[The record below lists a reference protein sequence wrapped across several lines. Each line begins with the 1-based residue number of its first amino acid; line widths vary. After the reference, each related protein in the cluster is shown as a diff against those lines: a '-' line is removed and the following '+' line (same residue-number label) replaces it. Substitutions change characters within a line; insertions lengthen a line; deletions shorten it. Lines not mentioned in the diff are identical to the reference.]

1 MQTNIPRYKELD
13 KIYHSD
19 SCDPLIK
26 AVEIGNIKLAAL
38 KRFNYPGKEIPDKVL
53 PGVNSLGFWDAK
65 VKQNWGL
72 DWHRNEGIEFTFL
85 ASGNLD
91 FSLGKKNYFLKSGDL
106 TITRPW
112 QPHKVGNPNV
122 EIGKLYWLIID
133 VGVRQPHQNWKW
145 PDWIMLAQEDL
156 KTLTKILRQNE
167 KAVWS
172 TNNKVNHCFKKIG
185 VCLEESQQKIPH
197 SRLNLLINELLLLVL
212 EMFNDEKEDIKLDD
226 SLTDNLRTVE
236 LFLQYLK
243 IDYDR
248 PWTLESM
255 AVHCGLG
262 ITSLTKYSKK
272 LTNLTPISYLNC
284 IRLEAAAQ
292 LLKNEE
298 NKNITDICYECGFS
312 SSQYFATAF
321 RKMYK
326 CSPKEYKLMVWDEQK
341 TNLESKSA

>member
-1 MQTNIPRYKELD
+1 MQTIFPKYKELD
-13 KIYHSD
+13 KIYHPD

-26 AVEIGNIKLAAL
+26 AVKNGNIKLAAL
-38 KRFNYPGKEIPDKVL
+38 KRFNYPGKELPDKVL

-65 VKQNWGL
+65 VKQTWGL

-85 ASGNLD
+85 TSGHLD
-91 FSLGKKNYFLKSGDL
+91 FSLDKKDHFLKSGDL

-122 EIGKLYWLIID
+122 EISKLYWLIID

-145 PDWIMLAQEDL
+145 PDWIMLSPEDL
-156 KTLTKILRQNE
+156 KNLTKILRQNE
-167 KAVWS
+167 KAVWLP
-172 TNNKVNHCFKKIG
+172 NNNINQCFKKIG
-185 VCLEESQQKIPH
+185 VCLEESQHKIPH

-212 EMFNDEKEDIKLDD
+212 EMFNDEKEDITLDD
-226 SLTDNLRTVE
+226 SLTDNLRTVD
-236 LFLQYLK
+236 LFFQYLK
-243 IDYDR
+243 SDYER

-262 ITSLTKYSKK
+262 ITSLTKYSKQ
-272 LTNLTPISYLNC
+272 LTNLPPINYLNS
-284 IRLEAAAQ
+284 IRLEAAAE
-292 LLKNEE
+292 LLKYDEE
-298 NKNITDICYECGFS
+298 KNITDICYACGFS

-326 CSPKEYKLMVWDEQK
+326 CSPKEFKLMHWEVSQ
-341 TNLESKSA
+341 SVHG